1 MISTAG
7 CGPTQV
13 FINQDTLTLPSI
25 RCGEPLMICA
35 LMLIFSLSYPET
47 LRFRSVFGSD
57 LIYWELFGQLKMR
70 LENTST
76 LSAPPNTEHLVG
88 MLYLFMKDLFESTD
102 GGGSQK

>member
-25 RCGEPLMICA
+25 RCGALMICA

-47 LRFRSVFGSD
+47 LGFRSVFGSD
-57 LIYWELFGQLKMR
+57 LIYWELFDQLKMR